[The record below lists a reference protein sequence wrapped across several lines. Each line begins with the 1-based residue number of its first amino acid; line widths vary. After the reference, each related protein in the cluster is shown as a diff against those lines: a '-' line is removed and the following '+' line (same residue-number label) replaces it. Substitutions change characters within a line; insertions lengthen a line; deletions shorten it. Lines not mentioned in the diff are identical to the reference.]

1 MNIRHFPQLN
11 FDPNPF
17 SEVNK
22 NRLKW
27 AISVHFYLLFL
38 MLTKLSP
45 DILDRLDIFVLEL
58 EELFVPKVR
67 LLYGRKIFSC
77 LFSASVLGM
86 DLASLHPSHVLWSF
100 RHQDRK
106 PQGRQA
112 VPHWDSGK
120 MTFDGKSKTHCW

>member
-1 MNIRHFPQLN
+1 MN

-67 LLYGRKIFSC
+67 LLYDRRILLVYFQP
-77 LFSASVLGM
+77 LFWEWTWLLSTPVTFFGLSATKTANL
-86 DLASLHPSHVLWSF
+86 
-100 RHQDRK
+100 K
-106 PQGRQA
+106 A
-112 VPHWDSGK
+112 VKQFLIGTLVK
-120 MTFDGKSKTHCW
+120 

>member
-1 MNIRHFPQLN
+1 MSQSILTFEMNICHFPQLN

-67 LLYGRKIFSC
+67 LLY
-77 LFSASVLGM
+77 
-86 DLASLHPSHVLWSF
+86 
-100 RHQDRK
+100 DRK
-106 PQGRQA
+106 VLLVYFQPLFWEWTWLLSTPVTFFGLSATKTANLKA
-112 VPHWDSGK
+112 VKQFLIGTLVK
-120 MTFDGKSKTHCW
+120 

>member
-1 MNIRHFPQLN
+1 MN

-58 EELFVPKVR
+58 EELFVPKVHFLYDR
-67 LLYGRKIFSC
+67 EILLVYFQP
-77 LFSASVLGM
+77 LFWEWTWLLSTPVTFFGLSATKTANL
-86 DLASLHPSHVLWSF
+86 
-100 RHQDRK
+100 K
-106 PQGRQA
+106 A
-112 VPHWDSGK
+112 VKQFLIGTLVK
-120 MTFDGKSKTHCW
+120 